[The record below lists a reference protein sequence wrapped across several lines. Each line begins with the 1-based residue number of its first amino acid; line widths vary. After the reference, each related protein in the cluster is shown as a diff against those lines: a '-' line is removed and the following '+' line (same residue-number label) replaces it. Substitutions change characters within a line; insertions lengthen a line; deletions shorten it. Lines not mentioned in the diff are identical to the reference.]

1 MSVPAVE
8 PPYIRGETWDELL
21 RTWEALDVPEGWK
34 AEIIEGYIIVR
45 PAPSKP
51 HTYIASKLH
60 RRLLPVLPEGWDVYQ
75 NVDVRIP
82 LRSGVFQ
89 PDLVV
94 LPEALML
101 DGTPET
107 QAGDAALVV
116 EVTSRGNAGRD
127 RVEKLAGYAR
137 AGVPLYLLVDRVASQ
152 GPVITL
158 FGEPRSG
165 VYRTLWTGKFG
176 DPIPLP
182 DPFDHAIDSRDFP
195 AG

>member
-8 PPYIRGETWDELL
+8 PPYVRGETWDELV
-21 RTWEALDVPEGWK
+21 RVWEEMDVPPGWK
-34 AEIIEGYIIVR
+34 AEIIGGSIVMS

-51 HTYIASKLH
+51 HTFIATKLQW
-60 RRLLPVLPEGWDVYQ
+60 RLHPAIPDGWDVYQ

-94 LPEALML
+94 LPEAVML
-101 DGTPET
+101 DGVPET

-116 EVTSRGNAGRD
+116 EVTSPGNASRD

-137 AGVPLYLLVDRVASQ
+137 AGVPLYLLVDRVPPM

-158 FGEPRSG
+158 FGEPQGG
-165 VYRTLWTGKFG
+165 VYQTLWTGKFG

-182 DPFDHAIDSRDFP
+182 APFDGSLDTSDFP
-195 AG
+195 G

>member
-1 MSVPAVE
+1 M
-8 PPYIRGETWDELL
+8 
-21 RTWEALDVPEGWK
+21 DVPPGWK
-34 AEIIEGYIIVR
+34 AEIIEGSIVMS

-51 HTYIASKLH
+51 HTVVTSKVH
-60 RRLLPVLPEGWDVYQ
+60 RRLLPALPEGWDVYQ

-101 DGTPET
+101 DGVPET
-107 QAGDAALVV
+107 RAGDAALVV
-116 EVTSRGNAGRD
+116 EVTSPGNAGRD

-137 AGVPLYLLVDRVASQ
+137 AGVPLYLLVDRVPPM

-158 FGEPRSG
+158 FGEPQRD
-165 VYRTLWTGKFG
+165 VYQTLWTGKFG

-182 DPFDHAIDSRDFP
+182 APFDCSLDTGDFP
-195 AG
+195 TG